1 MDSTRKAFY
10 GLHFTNR
17 YRALKGAAFQS
28 FFESI
33 MLRAFSDDFIAVAPY
48 GNQGDMKCDGYQQRS
63 QQVFQCYSP
72 HELKDR
78 LLRKKID
85 EDLAGALNHWGNKMR
100 SWVFVHNGVGSALPA
115 PAAAHIADLIQKHP
129 DIQLEVWS
137 EERVKD
143 QLSLLRLDQLEDLFG
158 AVPCSH
164 DLDQIQLD
172 ELRPVVLALKKLEAD
187 ANVPLMAPSVHK
199 LQANALSNEAADLL
213 KMGRRKEQLVQR
225 FFDTYIDPT
234 LGEDIAQ
241 AFRARYQALK
251 DAKKSAD
258 EMFSELQIFSGGM
271 TTGTP
276 AHQGAVLA
284 VMSYFFERCDIF
296 EDALSAQTP

>member
-1 MDSTRKAFY
+1 MTEMEHDQPSANSGQFKLVKPQKETRTMATKKTIPSWSTSAVKPRNTFA
-10 GLHFTNR
+10 R
-17 YRALKGAAFQS
+17 RALV
-28 FFESI
+28 
-33 MLRAFSDDFIAVAPY
+33 FI
-48 GNQGDMKCDGYQQRS
+48 G
-63 QQVFQCYSP
+63 
-72 HELKDR
+72 
-78 LLRKKID
+78 
-85 EDLAGALNHWGNKMR
+85 GALALLQSSM
-100 SWVFVHNGVGSALPA
+100 VVHAAASEQVPALRVTAPNGLGSALPA
-115 PAAAHIADLIQKHP
+115 PAVAHIADLIQKHP
-129 DIQLEVWS
+129 GIQLEVWS

-187 ANVPLMAPSVHK
+187 ANVSLMAPSVYK